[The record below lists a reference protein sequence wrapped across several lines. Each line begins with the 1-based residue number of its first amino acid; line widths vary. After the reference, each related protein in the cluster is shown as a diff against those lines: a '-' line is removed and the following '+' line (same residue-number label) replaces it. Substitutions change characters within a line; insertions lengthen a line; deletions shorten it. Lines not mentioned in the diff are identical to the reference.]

1 MLFVQR
7 SGWAMVSTGN
17 PYKELVACL
26 MTRGLQIELC
36 GAMATVH
43 NWENED
49 LLPEV
54 KVNTNA
60 IARMSQ
66 LVQEGVR
73 SNHGWD

>member
-26 MTRGLQIELC
+26 MKRGVQIELC
-36 GAMATVH
+36 GAMAAV
-43 NWENED
+43 
-49 LLPEV
+49 
-54 KVNTNA
+54 VNTNA

-66 LVQEGVR
+66 LVHQEVR